1 MGHCKWIGFHGL
13 RMRARERDASAE
25 KALVQEKGWENR
37 PGYTIALFSTPER
50 KYCLQAE
57 ITFSCQVQKSV
68 YPYPTLYAQKTL
80 PHKMTRQPR
89 VHTNPNAKT
98 AEPSKRLIN
107 KNAIV
112 PPHSNIG
119 FIARKCSV
127 EKRFSFR
134 EK

>member
-57 ITFSCQVQKSV
+57 ITMRLMTMRRRRSNMMFHINNIYHKHHYISTSIYTYSKE
-68 YPYPTLYAQKTL
+68 LYIAEKT
-80 PHKMTRQPR
+80 
-89 VHTNPNAKT
+89 
-98 AEPSKRLIN
+98 
-107 KNAIV
+107 
-112 PPHSNIG
+112 
-119 FIARKCSV
+119 
-127 EKRFSFR
+127 
-134 EK
+134 

>member
-57 ITFSCQVQKSV
+57 IPVTGTS
-68 YPYPTLYAQKTL
+68 
-80 PHKMTRQPR
+80 
-89 VHTNPNAKT
+89 
-98 AEPSKRLIN
+98 
-107 KNAIV
+107 
-112 PPHSNIG
+112 
-119 FIARKCSV
+119 
-127 EKRFSFR
+127 
-134 EK
+134 

>member
-57 ITFSCQVQKSV
+57 ITITKFHVLVNSELR
-68 YPYPTLYAQKTL
+68 TLEDLHVKAFK
-80 PHKMTRQPR
+80 K
-89 VHTNPNAKT
+89 
-98 AEPSKRLIN
+98 I
-107 KNAIV
+107 
-112 PPHSNIG
+112 
-119 FIARKCSV
+119 RKPKIES
-127 EKRFSFR
+127 
-134 EK
+134 